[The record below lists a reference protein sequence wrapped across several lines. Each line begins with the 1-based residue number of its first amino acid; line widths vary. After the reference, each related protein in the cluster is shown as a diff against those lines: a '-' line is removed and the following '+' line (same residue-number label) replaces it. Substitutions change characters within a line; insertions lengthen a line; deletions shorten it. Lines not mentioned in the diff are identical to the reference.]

1 MENNW
6 KGKERMSNDSLRDKL
21 PVLKLGG
28 GEAGQRL
35 NRMETSL
42 RSPRRRPTSILIMAL
57 GRAEE
62 DYTQQVSSK

>member
-6 KGKERMSNDSLRDKL
+6 KGKERMSNDSLRDKI
-21 PVLKLGG
+21 LKLGG

-35 NRMETSL
+35 NRMETSV